1 MAGGEGRMSRI
12 FRPGDQVRVR
22 KAHPPGHVRTPFYI
36 RGRDGVVESVAGDF
50 ADPEELAYGR
60 DGLPKRTLYRVRF
73 RQTELWPDY
82 EGSPTD
88 SLIADV
94 YEHWLDSPD
103 LDGLK
108 QDNEIAS

>member
-1 MAGGEGRMSRI
+1 MSAG

-36 RGRDGVVESVAGDF
+36 RGRGGVVESIAGDF

-60 DGLPKRTLYRVRF
+60 GGLPKRTLYRVRF
-73 RQTELWPDY
+73 HQTELWPDY
-82 EGSPTD
+82 QGSPSD

-94 YEHWLDSPD
+94 YEHWLD
-103 LDGLK
+103 K
-108 QDNEIAS
+108 QDPDSVRKEKETAS